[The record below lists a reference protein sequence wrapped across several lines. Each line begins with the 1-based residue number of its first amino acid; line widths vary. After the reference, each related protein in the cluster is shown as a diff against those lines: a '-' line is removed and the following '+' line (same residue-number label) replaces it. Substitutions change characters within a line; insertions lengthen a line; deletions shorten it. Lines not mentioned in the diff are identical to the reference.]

1 MNENKTENPQK
12 RSSSGKKAGK
22 IGIIILITM
31 LSIVFLAIAIAGGTM
46 IHYYNLMNIETVET
60 LGEGGFMDVSD
71 YSERLNELES
81 YDPEFGSVS
90 YVDAGTLSP
99 DDEQSRLDEDY
110 HLDEDEISRILA
122 GEDIQPDV
130 TEEQSVPDDTTSADT
145 LPEPPETA
153 VPGTSSS
160 VPGTSAAPTT
170 TKATPVTTKAT
181 PATTKS
187 PSTTAAPAP
196 VVNPSTDDK
205 ITNILLI
212 GRDMTGVNGLSDVMI
227 IASINDTDGTITL
240 TSLLRD
246 TYVYIPANRGSYNR
260 LNAAH
265 SIGGTSLLIA
275 TIKRNFGIDIDN
287 YIKVD
292 FNSVQ
297 KVFDILGGVNM
308 VLTEQEINH
317 INKRCKAYID
327 PALAGTE
334 IHLNGLQILSH
345 CRNRYSGNGDWGRTE
360 RQRNILTSVFE
371 TLKTKSIDELKNLLD
386 QLFPLVTTDISLG
399 EFSSYI
405 IKSPTYM
412 KYTINTFTIPG
423 GGYWYYYRDSAGRSV
438 IRISNINKTVALWRQ
453 AVYGN

>member
-1 MNENKTENPQK
+1 MNGNKRTDPEKAP
-12 RSSSGKKAGK
+12 SSSGKKAGK
-22 IGIIILITM
+22 IALIVLIVL
-31 LSIVFLAIAIAGGTM
+31 LSLVFLGIAVAGGTM

-60 LGEGGFMDVSD
+60 LGEGGFMDISD
-71 YSERLNELES
+71 YSDRLNELES
-81 YDPEFGSVS
+81 YDPGFGSVS

-99 DDEQSRLDEDY
+99 DDEQSHLDDEY
-110 HLDEDEISRILA
+110 RLDEDEISRILA
-122 GEDIQPDV
+122 GEETEPDIDITDEPSAPDN
-130 TEEQSVPDDTTSADT
+130 TMSADT
-145 LPEPPETA
+145 LPEPPET
-153 VPGTSSS
+153 S
-160 VPGTSAAPTT
+160 VPGTSPATPGTTAPSAPTT
-170 TKATPVTTKAT
+170 TKVT
-181 PATTKS
+181 PATTKK
-187 PSTTAAPAP
+187 PADTAPP
-196 VVNPSTDDK
+196 TPDGNPSTDDK
-205 ITNILLI
+205 VTNILLI

-227 IASINDTDGTITL
+227 IASVNDTDGTITL

-317 INKRCKAYID
+317 INNRCSDYID
-327 PALAGTE
+327 PALAGIE

-360 RQRNILTSVFE
+360 RQRDILTSIFE
-371 TLKTKSIDELKNLLD
+371 TLKTKSVDELKNLLD

-399 EFSSYI
+399 DFTSYI
-405 IKSPTYM
+405 LKSPTYM
-412 KYTINTFTIPG
+412 KYKINTFTIPG

-438 IRISNINKTVALWRQ
+438 IRISNINKTVALWRK

>member
-22 IGIIILITM
+22 IGIIILITL
-31 LSIVFLAIAIAGGTM
+31 LSIVFLMIAIAGGTM
-46 IHYYNLMNIETVET
+46 IHYYNLMNIETVQT
-60 LGEGGFMDVSD
+60 LGEGQLMDISD
-71 YSERLNELES
+71 YSERLGELES
-81 YDPEFGSVS
+81 YDPDFGSVS
-90 YVDAGTLSP
+90 YVEAGSLDP
-99 DDEQSRLDEDY
+99 DDEQSKLDQDY
-110 HLDEDEISRILA
+110 HFDENEISRILA
-122 GEDIQPDV
+122 GEDIDPDV
-130 TEEQSVPDDTTSADT
+130 TENTQEPPVTTSGDT
-145 LPEPPETA
+145 LPVPPETSVTA
-153 VPGTSSS
+153 TTAGVPS
-160 VPGTSAAPTT
+160 T
-170 TKATPVTTKAT
+170 TKTT
-181 PATTKS
+181 PATTKK

-246 TYVYIPANRGSYNR
+246 TYVYIPANKGSYNR

-275 TIKRNFGIDIDN
+275 TIKHNFGISIDN

-317 INKRCKAYID
+317 INKRCDAYID

-405 IKSPTYM
+405 IKSPIYM